1 MYKVIKEFPGYKV
14 GDLITKHSSLYF
26 ICDSYK
32 DFFQEV
38 TDEPLKTL
46 DNATLEIGEKGYFVS
61 GLSIRDF
68 TYYSNHQIIPDN
80 LFKSYVNAEEY
91 IHKQIYLKVEDGE
104 VVGENIKLYSVCCK
118 AEWNQDS
125 IMSFKLF
132 KSANFKDSWKFFI
145 SKDNRDKYVL
155 DNKPRFSNKEV
166 DILMTEFA
174 DWIDVNDLALISW
187 KSWESTNPDNNIKA
201 ETTEELLEIFKKEYY
216 EQIN

>member
-1 MYKVIKEFPGYKV
+1 
-14 GDLITKHSSLYF
+14 
-26 ICDSYK
+26 
-32 DFFQEV
+32 
-38 TDEPLKTL
+38 
-46 DNATLEIGEKGYFVS
+46 
-61 GLSIRDF
+61 
-68 TYYSNHQIIPDN
+68 
-80 LFKSYVNAEEY
+80 
-91 IHKQIYLKVEDGE
+91 
-104 VVGENIKLYSVCCK
+104 
-118 AEWNQDS
+118 
-125 IMSFKLF
+125 MSFKLF

-201 ETTEELLEIFKKEYY
+201 ETTKELLEIFKKEYY